1 MWSCALGGGCFVGR
15 TKKSP
20 ELGGLGNT
28 EAHTW
33 LVCVATRR
41 ENVGQKPGAL
51 DRSAGS
57 ACKGLKCLTEEF
69 VLHPESSGEPRRG
82 FNQERNAITCA
93 FQKDPPGCPWEVR
106 LEGEDWDLE
115 ASQEAG
121 VNLQQRYRELAE
133 GNAGE
138 AGGSGADG
146 RLWTILWQ
154 ISGTWCCLG

>member
-1 MWSCALGGGCFVGR
+1 MPLG
-15 TKKSP
+15 S
-20 ELGGLGNT
+20 
-28 EAHTW
+28 
-33 LVCVATRR
+33 
-41 ENVGQKPGAL
+41 
-51 DRSAGS
+51 
-57 ACKGLKCLTEEF
+57 
-69 VLHPESSGEPRRG
+69 
-82 FNQERNAITCA
+82 
-93 FQKDPPGCPWEVR
+93 R

-146 RLWTILWQ
+146 LLWTILWQ